1 MDISELLA
9 DSPEYVCET
18 CLHDF
23 ARSDHLRLH
32 QRRSCRGV
40 PSQPCQLCEICWQWV
55 KGNRHHLGRHQRG
68 SRCLPLGDRIAR
80 RNQVADAR
88 RQRDAAWHRQRRQQR
103 RDQATD
109 DAPDDATEDSPN
121 APALSLATNSRDHE
135 EASGSAEPLRN
146 QLDDLLYSSDGEKG
160 DADRQEG
167 VTDDTST
174 PVRREDV
181 LDLLEI
187 ADFEWNEIDLGA
199 PPPERQE
206 DQAQGDSQEQ
216 DGQDRV
222 EDAAENVQ
230 WRDGVTDCNICLFP
244 LDSKIWVC
252 ERETCRQ
259 PYHRECV
266 KEQIAIDARCSNRRA
281 PIHLDVEDDEVLV
294 VRHVDAP
301 PTCTVYKRVVT
312 GTMLE
317 GPQCSHIFDYDC
329 LVQYNA
335 QFLGNLRS
343 RDLKCLVC
351 NHPFPIPSEFVS
363 DESDAEDA
371 QAGYRGNGDNAFD
384 YTEDQESSQEEMT
397 GGVTNDENVVE
408 YHQSDFDSS
417 SDSDG
422 DYNPG
427 DEA

>member
-1 MDISELLA
+1 MALA
-9 DSPEYVCET
+9 DPIPSDWIEPEPGFDEETDDEDDPLTYAGSTGKERQERVSTTSLGPITFVCINDDPVEAFYLSHEIAT
-18 CLHDF
+18 ISG
-23 ARSDHLRLH
+23 ATSEAP
-32 QRRSCRGV
+32 GV
-40 PSQPCQLCEICWQWV
+40 FHWV
-55 KGNRHHLGRHQRG
+55 T
-68 SRCLPLGDRIAR
+68 
-80 RNQVADAR
+80 
-88 RQRDAAWHRQRRQQR
+88 RDAAWHRQRHQQR
-103 RDQATD
+103 RDQVTD
-109 DAPDDATEDSPN
+109 DAPDDATGDSPN

-146 QLDDLLYSSDGEKG
+146 QLDDLLYSSDGEQG
-160 DADRQEG
+160 DADGQEG

-181 LDLLEI
+181 LDLLVI

-259 PYHRECV
+259 PYHR
-266 KEQIAIDARCSNRRA
+266 
-281 PIHLDVEDDEVLV
+281 
-294 VRHVDAP
+294 HVDAP
-301 PTCTVYKRVVT
+301 PTCTVCKRIVT

-317 GPQCSHIFDYDC
+317 GPQCSQIFDYDC

-335 QFLGNLRS
+335 QFL
-343 RDLKCLVC
+343 
-351 NHPFPIPSEFVS
+351 
-363 DESDAEDA
+363 EDV
-371 QAGYRGNGDNAFD
+371 QAGYRGNDDNAFD
-384 YTEDQESSQEEMT
+384 YTEDQESA
-397 GGVTNDENVVE
+397 DE